1 MPQTHKTLLKEA
13 QRACGIED
21 LKTLTRKRMQQRM
34 DAAKSSFAGR
44 VKILKQPREEE
55 EEAR

>member
-1 MPQTHKTLLKEA
+1 
-13 QRACGIED
+13 
-21 LKTLTRKRMQQRM
+21 MQQRM

-55 EEAR
+55 EAR

>member
-55 EEAR
+55 EAR